1 MTKSATTIATIAT
14 SCIAGRLRLLNRVI
28 TNLYDEALRPL
39 GVKLSQGSVLAVTA
53 KLGVARPAE
62 VCDILEL
69 DASTLSRT
77 VDRMAENGWLEI
89 LPDDDGRS
97 HPFRLTDQ
105 GKRLMEKAIP
115 AWEKAQAE
123 AKKLLGD
130 DGLRLLDAAI
140 RRVKTAHA
148 Q

>member
-1 MTKSATTIATIAT
+1 MTKPTSIETIATT
-14 SCIAGRLRLLNRVI
+14 CIAGRLRLLNRVV
-28 TNLYDEALRPL
+28 TNLYDDALRPF
-39 GVKLSQGSVLAVTA
+39 GVKLSQGNVLAVTA

-69 DASTLSRT
+69 DTSTLSRT
-77 VDRMAENGWLEI
+77 VERMVANGWLEI

-97 HPFRLTDQ
+97 HPFRLTVE

-140 RRVKTAHA
+140 HRVKASQTG
-148 Q
+148 